1 MKIDDKLKEL
11 TGCNY
16 VTSDQHE
23 IKQVR
28 TSAVS
33 RNDEDM
39 KKIENFCTSRF
50 LLDLKSMEVMSRDLK
65 NIARNPILATYRSKA
80 QF

>member
-16 VTSDQHE
+16 VTADQHE
-23 IKQVR
+23 IKQAR

-39 KKIENFCTSRF
+39 KKIENFC
-50 LLDLKSMEVMSRDLK
+50 
-65 NIARNPILATYRSKA
+65 N
-80 QF
+80 